1 MNEAAHKPDDVAGKV
16 FGIAMFVG
24 GIVLLALV
32 FFWAYHMFGV
42 WDKRE
47 ILKAEMTPALVGG
60 GIQLG
65 LLFVM
70 AYVASLIATK
80 GLQLYGVCRGVS
92 PR

>member
-1 MNEAAHKPDDVAGKV
+1 MNEAAQKPDDVAGKI
-16 FGIAMFVG
+16 FGIAMFVA
-24 GIVLLALV
+24 GIVLLSLV
-32 FFWAYHMFGV
+32 FAWSYRMFNV
-42 WDKRE
+42 WGDKN
-47 ILKAEMTPALVGG
+47 IAKAGMTESLVGG